1 MSFPTLVDELC
12 NVSWQGS
19 LRWLTRFVTLLPSS
33 LSTRLLQLFF
43 HVKSAEGFG
52 EGLSSCVQP
61 LLQLT
66 LPANLVRFKLS
77 HYEGITYRILMNDA
91 DILVLVCAA
100 TVMRYVCSSPV
111 IFSFPRSWWGFGFD
125 WSIDSWGGREGV
137 SSHQEIPTRGTK
149 SKIRGK
155 WNFTTHF
162 PTFGMYCK
170 TYQKSTLQL

>member
-91 DILVLVCAA
+91 DILVLVCAV
-100 TVMRYVCSSPV
+100 TVMRYVALLS
-111 IFSFPRSWWGFGFD
+111 FSVFQEVDEDSD
-125 WSIDSWGGREGV
+125 WLIDSWGGREGV

-155 WNFTTHF
+155 WNFTSHF

>member
-1 MSFPTLVDELC
+1 MSFPPLVDELC

-91 DILVLVCAA
+91 DILVLVCAV
-100 TVMRYVCSSPV
+100 TVMRYVALLS
-111 IFSFPRSWWGFGFD
+111 FSVFQEVDEDSD

-155 WNFTTHF
+155 WNFTSHF

>member
-77 HYEGITYRILMNDA
+77 HYECITCRILNDT

-111 IFSFPRSWWGFGFD
+111 IFSFPRSWWGFGCLD
-125 WSIDSWGGREGV
+125 WLIDWFLRWEGGCFFPPGN
-137 SSHQEIPTRGTK
+137 SHKRD
-149 SKIRGK
+149 KIKNQGEVK
-155 WNFTTHF
+155 FYLPF
-162 PTFGMYCK
+162 PYIRDV
-170 TYQKSTLQL
+170 L

>member
-91 DILVLVCAA
+91 DILVLVCAV
-100 TVMRYVCSSPV
+100 TVMRYVALLS
-111 IFSFPRSWWGFGFD
+111 FSVFQEVDEDSD

-155 WNFTTHF
+155 WNFTSHF

>member
-1 MSFPTLVDELC
+1 M
-12 NVSWQGS
+12 
-19 LRWLTRFVTLLPSS
+19 LPSS

-91 DILVLVCAA
+91 DILVLVCAV
-100 TVMRYVCSSPV
+100 TVMRYVALLSFSVFQVDVICRGFLRASII
-111 IFSFPRSWWGFGFD
+111 IFSNKLRE
-125 WSIDSWGGREGV
+125 DS
-137 SSHQEIPTRGTK
+137 
-149 SKIRGK
+149 
-155 WNFTTHF
+155 
-162 PTFGMYCK
+162 
-170 TYQKSTLQL
+170 

>member
-12 NVSWQGS
+12 NVSWQRS

-91 DILVLVCAA
+91 DILVLVCAV
-100 TVMRYVCSSPV
+100 TVMRYVALLS
-111 IFSFPRSWWGFGFD
+111 FSVFQEVDEDSD
-125 WSIDSWGGREGV
+125 WLIDSWGGREGV

-155 WNFTTHF
+155 WNFTSRF